1 VTRPIETV
9 MSNRIA
15 DAPPEVFT
23 VSWRAPW
30 RGPRRYAMLTSSLGD
45 PGRFVAYGT
54 DGYMAFRVEGSWRA
68 DLSRF
73 VARMAI
79 DGVELI
85 PPPHTALVFSPEQLT
100 FPDPVT
106 VQRCFDLRM
115 GRAAA

>member
-1 VTRPIETV
+1 M
-9 MSNRIA
+9 MSSRIA
-15 DAPPEVFT
+15 DATLETFST
-23 VSWRAPW
+23 SWRAGW

-54 DGYMAFRVEGSWRA
+54 DGFVAFRVEGAWRA
-68 DLSRF
+68 DLSLF

-85 PPPHTALVFSPEQLT
+85 PPPHTALAFAPDQLT
-100 FPDPVT
+100 FPDPAT
-106 VQRCFDLRM
+106 VQRMFDARM